1 MSTNRRIQGGRLDM
15 ENDVDN
21 ICGGGNPLL
30 GLLVGVAL
38 AISFIAIVLALAVLC
53 PSCATTPRV
62 TVAPAAFEPDG
73 TNLVPRAALVVHLT
87 NVDPEKWNGWNGD
100 CPGTDRDAAVV
111 CTTLDR
117 LGVPYLALANETAT
131 VEGVIAAAQ
140 AVGAR
145 VAPGGLLML
154 YFSGHGGQRATGDD
168 EIDNRDETLC
178 LWDGALLDDTVW
190 DLLCK
195 VPEGVRVWL
204 VTDCCNS
211 GTNYRAAPHDYASG
225 VSRWWRRQPDL
236 LHWGAAVD
244 GTSAIGSWQGGFF
257 TRALERAYKPG
268 MTYAAW
274 FEAAKPLVE
283 RKQRPAMN
291 HTGKDF
297 STTEAF
303 Q

>member
-1 MSTNRRIQGGRLDM
+1 MDNEPKNNPVANERPMLGFVLGFAAVVAFFAVVIGLAALTTGG
-15 ENDVDN
+15 
-21 ICGGGNPLL
+21 C
-30 GLLVGVAL
+30 
-38 AISFIAIVLALAVLC
+38 
-53 PSCATTPRV
+53 CAPPRV

-87 NVDPEKWNGWNGD
+87 NVDPEKWNGWDGD

-154 YFSGHGGQRATGDD
+154 YFSGHGGQRTTGDD

-190 DLLCK
+190 ALLCL

-211 GTNYRAAPHDYASG
+211 GTNYRAAPHDYARG
-225 VSRWWRRQPDL
+225 VKAWWRREPDM

-257 TRALERAYKPG
+257 TRALKDAYRPG
-268 MTYAAW
+268 MSYADW
-274 FEAAKPLVE
+274 FKAAKQLIKD
-283 RKQRPAMN
+283 KQRPAMN

>member
-1 MSTNRRIQGGRLDM
+1 MDNEPKNNPVKDERPMVGFILGFCAVVAFFALVIGLSAAATGG
-15 ENDVDN
+15 
-21 ICGGGNPLL
+21 
-30 GLLVGVAL
+30 
-38 AISFIAIVLALAVLC
+38 
-53 PSCATTPRV
+53 CAAAPRV
-62 TVAPAAFEPDG
+62 TVAPPAFEPDG
-73 TNLVPRAALVVHLT
+73 TNLVGRAALVVHLT
-87 NVDPEKWNGWNGD
+87 RVDPAKWRGWDGE

-117 LGVPYLALANETAT
+117 LGVPYLALSDEQAT
-131 VEGVIAAAQ
+131 VAGVIAAAE

-154 YFSGHGGQRATGDD
+154 YFSGHGGQRPDNADEGDG
-168 EIDNRDETLC
+168 RDETLC

-211 GTNYRAAPHDYASG
+211 GTNFRGAPHDYARG
-225 VSRWWRRQPDL
+225 VRAWWRRTPDL

-291 HTGKDF
+291 RIGKDF
-297 STTEAF
+297 SNNEAF

>member
-1 MSTNRRIQGGRLDM
+1 MNN
-15 ENDVDN
+15 EPKN
-21 ICGGGNPLL
+21 NPVANERPML
-30 GLLVGVAL
+30 GLVLGFAAAVAFFALVIGL
-38 AISFIAIVLALAVLC
+38 AAGSA
-53 PSCATTPRV
+53 SGCAAAPRQKTPV
-62 TVAPAAFEPDG
+62 E
-73 TNLVPRAALVVHLT
+73 TNLVSRAALVVHLT
-87 NVDPEKWNGWNGD
+87 HVDPKNYGGWNGN

-117 LGVPYLALANETAT
+117 IGVPYLALSNETAT
-131 VEGVIAAAQ
+131 VAGVIAAAE

-154 YFSGHGGQRATGDD
+154 YFSGHGGQTLNGMGDEAD
-168 EIDNRDETLC
+168 LRDETLC
-178 LWDGALLDDTVW
+178 LWDGELLDDTVW
-190 DLLCK
+190 ELLCK
-195 VPEGVRVWL
+195 VPDGVRVWL

-211 GTNYRAAPHDYASG
+211 GTNFRGAPHDYARG
-225 VSRWWRRQPDL
+225 VRAWWRRTPDL

-257 TRALERAYKPG
+257 TRALELAYKSG
-268 MTYAAW
+268 MTYAEW
-274 FEAAKPLVE
+274 FTAAKQLIKD
-283 RKQRPAMN
+283 KQRPAMN